1 MKHRIPVRTPLL
13 ALGVLAALA
22 VANEAR
28 ADVTV
33 QASAG
38 TSFMLA
44 ASDDIGSD
52 RGPVTFDVGPGWDL
66 GMVRLEVPLVFG
78 IDSPDAYPRARSTFL
93 GFRPQAKV
101 FPFDWLYGK
110 LSAPILF
117 PGGEGDESDV
127 ILGVTV
133 GGGLEIELADVILLH
148 GEINFSPYVTPS
160 TAIPIEGRAG
170 VTLKF

>member
-1 MKHRIPVRTPLL
+1 MTHRTRIRIPLI
-13 ALGVLAALA
+13 ALGALAALG

-28 ADVTV
+28 ADITV

-44 ASDDIGSD
+44 ASDDIASD
-52 RGPVTFDVGPGWDL
+52 RGPVTFDVGPGWDI
-66 GMVRLEVPLVFG
+66 GMLRLEIPLVFG
-78 IDSPDAYPRARSTFL
+78 IDEPDVYPRAQSTFL

-117 PGGEGDESDV
+117 PGGDADLV
-127 ILGVTV
+127 LGVTV
-133 GGGLEIELADVILLH
+133 GGGLEIEVADVILLH
-148 GEINFSPYVTPS
+148 GELNFSPYVTPS
-160 TAIPIEGRAG
+160 TAIPIEGRVGA
-170 VTLKF
+170 TFKF